1 MEEQKLVDRFD
12 RNNDDRLDTAERKA
26 AREWLATNNAGRRG
40 FGGRGGRAMEPS
52 SPGRKLTPAD
62 VRTYSSEPLYDLK
75 TLRTVFLQFEDADW
89 EQELAAFKNTD
100 VEVPATVI
108 VDGRTYKDVGVH
120 FRGASSFMMVP
131 EGSKR
136 SFNLSFDFVNE
147 KQNLGGY
154 RTVNLLNANG
164 DPTFVRPV
172 LYAEIA
178 RAYLPAPRANY
189 MRVVVNGESWGVYIN
204 SQQYNRDFLRDY
216 FKTESGARWKVPG
229 SPGGRGGM
237 EYLGEDASL
246 YKRTYEIKTKDDA
259 KSWAALIQ
267 MFRVLNETPPEK
279 LETALSPLL
288 DIDGVLRFLA
298 LDMALVN
305 SDGYWTRASDYSIY
319 QDVKGRFH
327 VIPHDMNEGLL
338 NEGMGR
344 GGRGRGPGGP
354 PPDFGRGGPPPDG
367 RPVAIPLPPPSAGGP
382 PPPDVF
388 RGGPG
393 GRGFGPRGGPD
404 LDPLVGLDDPTKPL
418 RSKLLAVPALRARYL
433 SYVRDIAERWLDW
446 NKLEPMLK
454 GYQALIAEDVKA
466 DTRKLYSAE
475 AFSTAL
481 MGSEQSLQSF
491 IKKRREFLLSV
502 TAPKAE
508 MK

>member
-1 MEEQKLVDRFD
+1 
-12 RNNDDRLDTAERKA
+12 
-26 AREWLATNNAGRRG
+26 
-40 FGGRGGRAMEPS
+40 
-52 SPGRKLTPAD
+52 
-62 VRTYSSEPLYDLK
+62 
-75 TLRTVFLQFEDADW
+75 
-89 EQELAAFKNTD
+89 
-100 VEVPATVI
+100 
-108 VDGRTYKDVGVH
+108 
-120 FRGASSFMMVP
+120 
-131 EGSKR
+131 
-136 SFNLSFDFVNE
+136 
-147 KQNLGGY
+147 
-154 RTVNLLNANG
+154 
-164 DPTFVRPV
+164 
-172 LYAEIA
+172 
-178 RAYLPAPRANY
+178 
-189 MRVVVNGESWGVYIN
+189 VYIN

-237 EYLGEDASL
+237 EFLGEDASL

-354 PPDFGRGGPPPDG
+354 PPEFGRGGPPPDG
-367 RPVAIPLPPPSAGGP
+367 RPVVMPLPPPSAGGP

-433 SYVRDIAERWLDW
+433 SYVRDIAVRWLDW

-491 IKKRREFLLSV
+491 IQKRREFLLSV